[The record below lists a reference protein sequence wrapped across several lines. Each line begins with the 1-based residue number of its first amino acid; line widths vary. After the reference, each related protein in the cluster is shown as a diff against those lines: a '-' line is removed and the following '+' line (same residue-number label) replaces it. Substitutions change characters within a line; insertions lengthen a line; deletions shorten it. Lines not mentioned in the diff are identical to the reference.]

1 MNNPLEATV
10 GKPKIGG
17 GVYVAPLGT
26 ALPTDAAAELNAAFV
41 NVGFVSDEGVTNTI
55 TRDNTEIKAWGG
67 DTVMNIQTGFND
79 QWKLKL
85 LQVMNTAVMKP
96 VFKAANVTGAL
107 ESGVTVK
114 VNSEELE
121 AYVYVIDMIF
131 NNNVLKRIVIPNA
144 KVVELGDI
152 VYVDGEPVN
161 YDITLGCVPDDD
173 GNTHY
178 EYMKS
183 AA

>member
-10 GKPKIGG
+10 GKPKVGG
-17 GVYVAPLGT
+17 GVYIAPLGT
-26 ALPTDAAAELNAAFV
+26 ALPTDATTALNAAFK
-41 NVGFVSDEGVTNTI
+41 NVGYVSDSGVTNTI
-55 TRDNTEIKAWGG
+55 TRDNTEVKAWGG

-79 QWKLKL
+79 QWKMKL
-85 LQVMNTAVMKP
+85 LQVMNTDVMKP

-107 ESGVTVK
+107 ATGVTVT

-121 AYVYVIDMIF
+121 AYAYVIDMIY

-152 VYVDGEPVN
+152 TYVDGEPVG
-161 YDITLGCVPDDD
+161 YDITLGSVPDDN

-178 EYMKS
+178 EYMQS
-183 AA
+183 AS